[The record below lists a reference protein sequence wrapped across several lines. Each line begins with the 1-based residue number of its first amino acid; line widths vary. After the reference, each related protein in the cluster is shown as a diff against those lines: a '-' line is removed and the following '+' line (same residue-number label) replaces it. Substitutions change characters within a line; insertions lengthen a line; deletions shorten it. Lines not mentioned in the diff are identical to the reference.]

1 MILTKMFSSLV
12 PSSAHC
18 LCSVLTLAGVTT
30 LSATITA
37 SAQDGAVHPRVAAD
51 VAAVNNA
58 YLIGPDA
65 ASKLGC
71 RVTWQTIVPLA
82 TEHGLTLVSS
92 TPQAVL
98 ALNSRNELSLI
109 RTETG
114 DRAWTTSGAEAV
126 DRVIAIEPVEV
137 HSSQGHTDLRILLLS
152 DTTAYGINGDTGA
165 TFMRTRFRRV
175 PSTAPSIYG
184 GSLIFG
190 TRSGEVVWLNAT
202 NGGDYRAY
210 TVDGPRGHSPIAAA
224 PALAD
229 NIIVVG
235 STQGTVVAIEA
246 ASGRALWKRTL
257 LAGVRA
263 TPAIGQDLV
272 FVASD
277 DQYLDAF
284 DRGNGATAWKYFTQA
299 PLTTSPFIAGDIVVQ
314 DIPGEGF
321 VAFNQNPDGNPG
333 GEVLWKK
340 TGLHGQPIGTLAERD
355 TDALVF
361 WCPLTH
367 QATVVDMK
375 KGDVLR
381 TIALPLVQHLVADS
395 IESDGFLAWNQDGR
409 IERLSP
415 KTKAVVPTAEP
426 LAPATTTAAAPA
438 ANSKG

>member
-1 MILTKMFSSLV
+1 
-12 PSSAHC
+12 
-18 LCSVLTLAGVTT
+18 LAGVTT

-51 VAAVNNA
+51 VAAVNDA

-71 RVTWQTIVPLA
+71 RVTWQAIVPLA

-92 TPQAVL
+92 SPHAVL

-109 RTETG
+109 RAETG

-126 DRVIAIEPVEV
+126 DRVIAI
-137 HSSQGHTDLRILLLS
+137 
-152 DTTAYGINGDTGA
+152 AYGINGDTGA

-175 PSTAPSIYG
+175 PSTAPSIYA

-229 NIIVVG
+229 NVIVVG

-246 ASGRALWKRTL
+246 ASGRSLWKRTL

-263 TPAIGQDLV
+263 TPAIGKDLV
-272 FVASD
+272 FVASE
-277 DQYLDAF
+277 DQYLYAF

-381 TIALPLVQHLVADS
+381 TIALPSVQHLVADS

-415 KTKAVVPTAEP
+415 KNKAVVPTAEP

-438 ANSKG
+438 ANSNG